1 VIIRCVHP
9 VIIITTVPYREDRA
23 TPYQWDFVFVY
34 GAAQEEDKEAFLV
47 ELGEAEVIRGCPC

>member
-1 VIIRCVHP
+1 